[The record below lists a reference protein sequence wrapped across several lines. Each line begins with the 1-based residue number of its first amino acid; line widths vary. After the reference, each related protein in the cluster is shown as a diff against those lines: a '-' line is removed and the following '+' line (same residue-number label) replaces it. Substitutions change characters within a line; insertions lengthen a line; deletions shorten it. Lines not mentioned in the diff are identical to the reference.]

1 MAVLVTIMVNSCKHI
16 KCRSCGGVKLKR
28 GYIGV
33 TINEICHGKCLN
45 ASKDACECKCK
56 GKFHKGNN
64 SKLLNELLNP
74 KKKKP
79 AVKKAVKKKIEK
91 FEPESIKDEV
101 ALFIQ
106 RKRFKTSS
114 FDRYSDPNYRKDAKT
129 LALNWLSPKGQSLDQ
144 AAQDFLNKYD
154 YNVDSNDIINLIT
167 EIIIDYPT
175 GIKQYIK
182 DAKYNQYLREEDE
195 AEQIKQ
201 SFYSNTDYNDF
212 DLQQRVQQ
220 EDEEYFKNYKEPAL
234 VFGTRNMK
242 LKKGSAAA
250 KAFMAKIRAKKG
262 TTKKVGAYKKPKKLT
277 TIKKIGSNLNS
288 VEVIFKNPE
297 YNYTTDVSSSTT
309 EAKAKNYFVGK
320 FFNVG
325 IYPKENLQKC
335 IGIKFNNGKIVSGW
349 KKGNTR
355 FIEKGEKPFKT
366 KKNIIVSRRKVK
378 NPKGTFFDFKTINGL
393 ITIKLDKKLAST
405 EYQKTL
411 TYIDN
416 FEKLI
421 LKIKNALPTIKTTE
435 SKVALKKELAYIK
448 KMLAEYKTHAKELKK
463 LI

>member
-1 MAVLVTIMVNSCKHI
+1 MAVLATIMVSSCKHI
-16 KCRSCGGVKLKR
+16 KCGSCGGVKLKR

-33 TINEICHGKCLN
+33 TLNEICSGKCL
-45 ASKDACECKCK
+45 AAQKDACECKCK
-56 GKFHKGNN
+56 GKFHRGNN
-64 SKLLNELLNP
+64 SQKLNELLNP

-79 AVKKAVKKKIEK
+79 GVKKAKKKKVEI
-91 FEPESIKDEV
+91 FEPESLKDEV

-106 RKRFKTSS
+106 GKRFKTSS

-129 LALNWLSPKGQSLDQ
+129 LALNWLSPKGQPLDQ
-144 AAQDFLNKYD
+144 AAADFIRKYE

-167 EIIIDYPT
+167 EIIIDYPS

-182 DAKYNQYLREEDE
+182 DAKYNQYLRDEDE

-234 VFGTRNMK
+234 VFGTKNMK

-262 TTKKVGAYKKPKKLT
+262 TTKKVGAYKKPKLFKPTEKQKAAAAKRLVKQSMPKSTKGNWNLADKKQLALELGQDFYSAQDWKKLT
-277 TIKKIGSNLNS
+277 GKTKVEKKITG
-288 VEVIFKNPE
+288 
-297 YNYTTDVSSSTT
+297 Y
-309 EAKAKNYFVGK
+309 
-320 FFNVG
+320 
-325 IYPKENLQKC
+325 
-335 IGIKFNNGKIVSGW
+335 

-366 KKNIIVSRRKVK
+366 KKTILVKRKIATK
-378 NPKGTFFDFKTINGL
+378 PKGSFKSFQSINGL
-393 ITIKLDKKLAST
+393 ITIKLNKKLASN

-421 LKIKNALPTIKTTE
+421 LKIKNALPTMKTTE

>member
-1 MAVLVTIMVNSCKHI
+1 MVNNCKHI

-33 TINEICHGKCLN
+33 TINEICSGKCLN

-64 SKLLNELLNP
+64 SKLLNKLLNP
-74 KKKKP
+74 KKKKL

-144 AAQDFLNKYD
+144 AAQDFINKYD
-154 YNVDSNDIINLIT
+154 YNIDSNDIINLIT
-167 EIIIDYPT
+167 EIIIDYPS

-234 VFGTRNMK
+234 VFGARNMK

-250 KAFMAKIRAKKG
+250 KAYMAKIRAKKQSMPKS
-262 TTKKVGAYKKPKKLT
+262 TKGNWNLADKKQLALELGQDFYSAEDWKKLT
-277 TIKKIGSNLNS
+277 GKTKVEKK
-288 VEVIFKNPE
+288 
-297 YNYTTDVSSSTT
+297 
-309 EAKAKNYFVGK
+309 
-320 FFNVG
+320 
-325 IYPKENLQKC
+325 
-335 IGIKFNNGKIVSGW
+335 VSGY
-349 KKGNTR
+349 KKNNTR
-355 FIEKGEKPFKT
+355 FIEVGEKPLKN
-366 KKNIIVSRRKVK
+366 KKNILVKRRIKTK
-378 NPKGTFFDFKTINGL
+378 PKGSFKSIQSINGL
-393 ITIKLDKKLAST
+393 ITIKLDKNLAAND
-405 EYQKTL
+405 YQKTL
-411 TYIDN
+411 DKIDN

-421 LKIKNALPTIKTTE
+421 LKIKNALPTVKTLQT
-435 SKVALKKELAYIK
+435 KLALKKELTYIK
-448 KMLAEYKTHAKELKK
+448 KVLAEYKTHAKELKK